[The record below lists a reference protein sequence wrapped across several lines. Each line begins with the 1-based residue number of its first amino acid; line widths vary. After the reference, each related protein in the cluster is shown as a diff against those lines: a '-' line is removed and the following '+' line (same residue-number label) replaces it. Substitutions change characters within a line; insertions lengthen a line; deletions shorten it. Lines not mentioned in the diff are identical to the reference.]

1 MTNVF
6 QKIEKFFKKSRI
18 YNDKEAKLLEVVQK
32 MVTSSDVDL
41 VYNPMNN
48 VFYLSNEKLHY
59 YMKITDFEITITNT
73 KFNYNHT
80 YSSQFGNELLAIVK
94 DAIHLRVQEFD
105 RKVFVNEV
113 NLLTNIE
120 KTIR

>member
-6 QKIEKFFKKSRI
+6 QKIEKFFKKGRI